1 MKKKQNTLPTPIRLA
16 PAAAGFTLASIL
28 AVAPV
33 HALEFELMDGEVTGA
48 LDTTISYGALWRVQ
62 GQDRNNDD
70 INGNDGNRNF
80 DTGLVSQVYKITS
93 DLSLEYEN
101 YGAFVRGTAY
111 YDTEFWGSNNYGKE
125 SWQGSQPSQAGMNGT
140 RPDNRFLDN
149 AKSISGKNAEI
160 LDAYVYG
167 SWDIGEMPL
176 DVRFGKQVLSWGEG
190 LFYRNGINTT
200 NPLDAAKFRLP
211 GSELKEALVPVET
224 LAMSL
229 GLTDNLSMEAFY
241 QFNYRRTEIDPVG
254 TFFSETDLFAEGGHT
269 AYNDFAGSALA
280 AAIDAYD
287 ASASVIAGAAP
298 AIGITGNTEVYA
310 DTDISKVAS
319 IGGDINPSDDGQFGV
334 SFRYIAENLNDTE
347 FGFYF
352 INYHSKEPTIY
363 ADLDDDFDGVNVGAL
378 AAVDPDGPGPGGTI
392 GTVGAAGLATVELLG
407 NVNANRQYA
416 EDIRVY
422 GVSFNTTVGDTS
434 FSGEVAYRPNMPIGV
449 ATTNDLLGDLVLQG
463 SDLADNS
470 GTVGDGV
477 ITIAGQTIDRN
488 GSVENF
494 ERVESWNL
502 SLLAIHN
509 FGPSLSFDSLFGV
522 VEVASEHLRGSSL
535 SYTAYDGDE
544 RKFAGRGDCSYSDEC
559 TDNDQITA
567 NAWGYS
573 AVLAGTWN
581 DVYAGVNLN
590 PYLRWSQ
597 DIDGTSH
604 RTGNFLEGRNAMT
617 VGVDAVYLNNLEVGV
632 QYTEF
637 TGNGSNSMRDRD
649 NIGINVKYS
658 F

>member
-33 HALEFELMDGEVTGA
+33 HALEFELMDGEVTGSV
-48 LDTTISYGALWRVQ
+48 DTTLSYGAMWRVQ

-93 DLSLEYEN
+93 DLSVNYEN

-111 YDTEFWGSNNYGKE
+111 YDSEFWGSNNYGKE
-125 SWQGSQPSQAGMNGT
+125 SWQASQPSQASMKGT
-140 RPDNRFLDN
+140 KPNNRFTDD

-167 SWDIGEMPL
+167 SWDIGEMPV

-224 LAMSL
+224 LALSV
-229 GLTDNLSMEAFY
+229 GLTENLSMDAFY
-241 QFNYRRTEIDPVG
+241 QFNFRTTQIDTVG
-254 TFFSETDLFAEGGHT
+254 SFFSETDLFSDGGNT
-269 AYNDFAGSALA
+269 AYNEMSADLA
-280 AAIDAYD
+280 ALMPLYDNVLVAADDVTAREYTGTDAFKVANIGSDIDA
-287 ASASVIAGAAP
+287 
-298 AIGITGNTEVYA
+298 
-310 DTDISKVAS
+310 
-319 IGGDINPSDDGQFGV
+319 SDDGQFGV
-334 SFRYIAENLNDTE
+334 SFRYIAEQLNDTE

-352 INYHSKEPTIY
+352 VNYHNKEPVIN
-363 ADLDDDFDGVNVGAL
+363 ASLDEDFAGSDLAAISGAVGGNPVAIGGI
-378 AAVDPDGPGPGGTI
+378 AAVD
-392 GTVGAAGLATVELLG
+392 LG
-407 NVNANRQYA
+407 NNLNGQRKYV
-416 EDIRVY
+416 EDIRTY
-422 GVSFNTTVGDTS
+422 GFSFSTTFGDTS
-434 FSGEVAYRPNMPIGV
+434 FSGEVAYRPNMPISI
-449 ATTNDLLGDLVLQG
+449 AATNDLLGDALLQATQLSSG
-463 SDLADNS
+463 ADM
-470 GTVGDGV
+470 VV
-477 ITIAGQTIDRN
+477 AGQTVNLAGVRTLDN
-488 GSVENF
+488 Y
-494 ERVESWNL
+494 ERVETWNL

-509 FGPSLSFDSLFGV
+509 FGPSLTFDSLFGV

-535 SYTAYDGDE
+535 SYTDFNGDE
-544 RKFAGRGDCSYSDEC
+544 RDFAGRGDCAYGDFDEGC
-559 TDNDQITA
+559 DADDQVTR

-590 PYLRWSQ
+590 PYVRWSQ
-597 DIDGTSH
+597 DIEGNSH

-617 VGVDAVYLNNLEVGV
+617 VGMDAVYLNNLEVGV

-637 TGNGSNSMRDRD
+637 TGPSTSSVRDRD